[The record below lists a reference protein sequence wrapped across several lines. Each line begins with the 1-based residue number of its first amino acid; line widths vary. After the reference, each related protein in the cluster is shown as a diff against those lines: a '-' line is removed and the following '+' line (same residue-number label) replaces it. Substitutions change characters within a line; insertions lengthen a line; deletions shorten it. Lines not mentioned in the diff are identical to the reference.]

1 MPLIDRFK
9 DMGTVVM
16 GKTESGTVKQGD
28 SLTITPNK
36 VHEKFVAV
44 YRESDEIKYERPG
57 ENVRVKLS
65 GVEEDD
71 ISTGFVLS
79 SISNPIQAVLEFE
92 AQLQILELLEHK
104 AIFTAGYKVVL
115 HIHSV
120 VEECEIMEL
129 LE

>member
-1 MPLIDRFK
+1 M
-9 DMGTVVM
+9 
-16 GKTESGTVKQGD
+16 
-28 SLTITPNK
+28 K
-36 VHEKFVAV
+36 VVAV
-44 YRESDEIKYERPG
+44 YRESDEIKYARRR